1 MDISL
6 SRYLLVLLLFLGS
19 TYASEYLVEKTHFRD
34 DDANSRAATPLH
46 PDSHIKIFI
55 PNIPYSYIAKCTNS
69 GLIRSY
75 DNDRGWEYELAKSH
89 KRVGELTYEFEL
101 REGLKFQDGSEFD
114 TDDVVLNFEYF
125 KRAPILYTNIDKV
138 DFDVIKIDKYRFK
151 IVLKQKYEMFL
162 TDLARIYFHTR
173 EYLEKYGFTGSETG
187 SATKRAGTY
196 GMGPYILKEGY
207 ALGSKQ
213 TSKIELEANPHYW
226 NKEYPKIKRVTA
238 YTQLNTTKALEMI
251 TQQEG
256 ELDFAPIAFNKK
268 IEVVRSKYAK
278 LNISKSTNNF
288 IIFFNLINAN
298 ERLKSKETRVA
309 LNQALNQENLINF
322 VYKNEGHISPFATSV
337 NYEIVQKVL
346 KNTKPEEEIYSK
358 EKMYKLLNGLELNV
372 FTQDSF
378 MFLFKGIEYQL
389 KEYGVTLSY
398 TITSSEKD
406 IYKQLLS
413 THKSQNTQKWDLLI
427 WGDDD
432 WYYGNPWS
440 VFFIYEDDTA
450 WSTIGEDRVMKS
462 YIDEFF
468 VTEVDSKEYEEIVSK
483 ILYRAR
489 EMAYTLRVPS
499 PNKVVALNKELIYR
513 PYKGAILPIWE
524 MEITKDHYSI
534 RGDRDYPA
542 YLEKPIKPKREKY
555 E

>member
-1 MDISL
+1 MFKFFL
-6 SRYLLVLLLFLGS
+6 LLLFFLS
-19 TYASEYLVEKTHFRD
+19 LTDANVSIVKQTNYRE
-34 DDANSRAATPLH
+34 DDALSRVAEPLH

-55 PNIPYSYIAKCTNS
+55 PNIPYHYIAKCTNA
-69 GLIRSY
+69 GLIREY
-75 DNDRGWEYELAKSH
+75 DNERGWEYELAKSH
-89 KRVGELTYEFEL
+89 KRVDDFTYEFEI

-125 KRAPILYTNIDKV
+125 KRSPILYTNIDNV

-151 IVLKQKYEMFL
+151 IVLKKKYEMFL
-162 TDLARIYFHTR
+162 TDLASVYFYTR
-173 EYLEKYGFTGSETG
+173 EYLKKYGFEGTETG
-187 SATKRAGTY
+187 SATHSAGAY
-196 GMGPYILKEGY
+196 GMGPYILKKGY
-207 ALGSKQ
+207 AIGSKQ
-213 TSKIELEANPHYW
+213 TSVLELEANPYYY
-226 NKEYPKIKRVTA
+226 NKEFPKIKKVTA
-238 YTQLNTTKALEMI
+238 YTQLNSSEALRMI

-256 ELDFAPIAFNKK
+256 ELDFAPIAFSKK
-268 IEVVRSKYAK
+268 IEVLTSKYAK

-298 ERLKSKETRVA
+298 ERLKSKEVRVA

-322 VYKNEGHISPFATSV
+322 VYKKEGHISPFATSV
-337 NYEIVQKVL
+337 NYDIVQKVL
-346 KNTKPEEEIYSK
+346 KNTKPKDEELFFKEEIH
-358 EKMYKLLNGLELNV
+358 KLLNGLHLNI

-398 TITSSEKD
+398 TITNSEKD
-406 IYKQLLS
+406 IYRELLS

-432 WYYGNPWS
+432 WHYANPWS
-440 VFFIYEDDTA
+440 VFFIYEDDSA
-450 WSTIGEDRVMKS
+450 WSTIGKDRVMKS

-468 VTEVDSKEYEEIVSK
+468 QTKIDSKEYEEITTK

-499 PNKVVALNKELIYR
+499 PNKVVALNKELIYK
-513 PYKGAILPIWE
+513 PYKGAVIPIWE
-524 MEITKDHYSI
+524 MQITKDHYSL
-534 RGDRDYPA
+534 RKGRVYPPH
-542 YLEKPIKPKREKY
+542 LEAPIKPKREKY

>member
-1 MDISL
+1 
-6 SRYLLVLLLFLGS
+6 V
-19 TYASEYLVEKTHFRD
+19 ASH
-34 DDANSRAATPLH
+34 LH

-55 PNIPYSYIAKCTNS
+55 PNIPYTYIAKCTNA

-75 DNDRGWEYELAKSH
+75 DNERGWEYELAKSH
-89 KRVGELTYEFEL
+89 KRVGEFTYEFEL
-101 REGLKFQDGSEFD
+101 REGLKFQDGSDFD

-125 KRAPILYTNIDKV
+125 KRSPILYTNIDKIN
-138 DFDVIKIDKYRFK
+138 FDVIKIDKYKFK
-151 IVLKQKYEMFL
+151 IVLNKKYEMFL
-162 TDLARIYFHTR
+162 TDLARIYFYTR
-173 EYLEKYGFTGSETG
+173 EYLEKYGFEGAETG
-187 SATKRAGTY
+187 SGTKMAGAY
-196 GMGPYILKEGY
+196 GMGPYILKKGY
-207 ALGSKQ
+207 ALGSKH
-213 TSKIELEANPHYW
+213 TSKIELEANPYYY

-238 YTQLNTTKALEMI
+238 YTQLNAQDALKMI
-251 TQQEG
+251 TKQEG

-268 IEVVRSKYAK
+268 IEVLTSKYVK

-309 LNQALNQENLINF
+309 LNQALNQENLVNF
-322 VYKNEGHISPFATSV
+322 VYKGEGYISPFASSV
-337 NYEIVQKVL
+337 NYEIIQKIL
-346 KNTKPEEEIYSK
+346 KNKIPKEEESYTK
-358 EKMYKLLNGLELNV
+358 EKMHKLLNGLHLNV

-389 KEYGVTLSY
+389 RKYGVNLSY
-398 TITSSEKD
+398 TITNSEKD

-432 WYYGNPWS
+432 WYYANPWS
-440 VFFIYEDDTA
+440 VFFIYEDESA
-450 WSTIGEDRVMKS
+450 WSTIGKDKLMKS

-468 VTEVDSKEYEEIVSK
+468 VTKVDSKEYEEIVSK

-499 PNKVVALNKELIYR
+499 PNKVVALNKEVIYK
-513 PYKGAILPIWE
+513 PYKGAVIPIWE
-524 MEITKDHYSI
+524 MQITKDHYSL
-534 RGDRDYPA
+534 RKGEKYPT
-542 YLEKPIKPKREKY
+542 YLEQPIKPKREKY

>member
-1 MDISL
+1 M

-542 YLEKPIKPKREKY
+542 YLEKPIKPKREKD

>member
-1 MDISL
+1 M

>member
-1 MDISL
+1 M

-389 KEYGVTLSY
+389 KEYGVTISY

-542 YLEKPIKPKREKY
+542 YLEKPIKPKREKD

>member
-1 MDISL
+1 MQ
-6 SRYLLVLLLFLGS
+6 
-19 TYASEYLVEKTHFRD
+19 KTQFRD
-34 DDANSRAATPLH
+34 DDALLRVATPQH

-55 PNIPYSYIAKCTNS
+55 PNIPYTYIAKCTNS

-75 DNDRGWEYELAKSH
+75 DNERGWEYELAKSH
-89 KRVGELTYEFEL
+89 KRVGDFTYEFEL

-114 TDDVVLNFEYF
+114 TDDVVFNFEYF
-125 KRAPILYTNIDKV
+125 KRSPILYTNIDKV
-138 DFDVIKIDKYRFK
+138 DFDVIKIDKYKFK

-162 TDLARIYFHTR
+162 TDLARIFFYTR
-173 EYLEKYGFTGSETG
+173 EYLKKYGFKGSETG
-187 SATKRAGTY
+187 SGTKRAGAY

-213 TSKIELEANPHYW
+213 TSQIELEANPYYW
-226 NKEYPKIKRVTA
+226 NKDYPKIKRVTA
-238 YTQLNTTKALEMI
+238 YTQLNAKDALRMI
-251 TQQEG
+251 TQEEG
-256 ELDFAPIAFNKK
+256 ELDFAPIDFNKK
-268 IEVVRSKYAK
+268 IEVLTSKYAK

-298 ERLKSKETRVA
+298 ERLKSKEVRVA
-309 LNQALNQENLINF
+309 LNQAIDQENLLNF
-322 VYKNEGHISPFATSV
+322 VYKNEGYISPFASSV

-346 KNTKPEEEIYSK
+346 KNKMPKEEEGYSK
-358 EKMYKLLNGLELNV
+358 EKMHKLLNGLELNV

-389 KEYGVTLSY
+389 KKYGVTLNY
-398 TITSSEKD
+398 TVTSSEKD
-406 IYKQLLS
+406 IYGQLLT

-432 WYYGNPWS
+432 WYYANPWS
-440 VFFIYEDDTA
+440 VFFIYEDESA
-450 WSTIGEDRVMKS
+450 WSTIGKDRVMKS

-468 VTEVDSKEYEEIVSK
+468 ITKTDSKEYEKVVSK
-483 ILYRAR
+483 ILYRAK

-499 PNKVVALNKELIYR
+499 PNKVVALNKEVIYK
-513 PYKGAILPIWE
+513 PYKGAVIPIWE
-524 MEITKDHYSI
+524 MQITKDHYSI
-534 RGDRDYPA
+534 RGKREYPT
-542 YLEKPIKPKREKY
+542 YLEAPIKPKREKY